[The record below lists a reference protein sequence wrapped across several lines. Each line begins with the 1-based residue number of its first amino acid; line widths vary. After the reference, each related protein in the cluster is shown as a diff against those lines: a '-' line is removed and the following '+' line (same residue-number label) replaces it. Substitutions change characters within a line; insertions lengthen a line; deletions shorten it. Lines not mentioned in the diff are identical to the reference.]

1 MTVLFFVLGGSGILS
16 FWFMIPGLFIDV
28 FIYCLLQSI
37 PKISL
42 NELNILIAALSP
54 LSLVVAIVWL
64 ILKGIC
70 YLYKKPINYLIY
82 KLNETEL
89 ERFLIKNNL
98 YSQFMNVLNN
108 NLHITFK
115 EFINK
120 YHPEDY
126 LRAVSLYDHS
136 FNEYKDEWW
145 SKH

>member
-1 MTVLFFVLGGSGILS
+1 MTALFFILGMNHILS
-16 FWFMIPGLFIDV
+16 LWFTILGLFIDV
-28 FIYCLLQSI
+28 FIYCLLESI
-37 PKISL
+37 PKFNC
-42 NELNILIAALSP
+42 NELNILIAGLSP

-108 NLHITFK
+108 DLHISFK
-115 EFINK
+115 EFIK
-120 YHPEDY
+120 TYKAEDY
-126 LRAVSLYDHS
+126 LRAVSIYDTS
-136 FNEYKDEWW
+136 FSPYKGEWW